1 MCIFVAEIN
10 AFVLHMNP
18 RHKFKPQISALC
30 LLLLAVLFVACEAD
44 KVPFNLPPTL
54 TVSEATNIY
63 RKGATISGTYTKANE
78 NVGVETF
85 GLLYATNSLLGD
97 ADTIYATPTEISAG
111 SYTATLSG
119 LNPSTTYYYA
129 TFATSGSSIAKS
141 DISHFTT
148 SANSA
153 PRLGDLVISE
163 LTASS
168 CVLSTYVLDDGGS
181 ALTLRGFLYKK
192 APTDVSQLT
201 IQDNQINVSDDSEAF
216 TATLSGLEENT
227 RYAVCAYAVSAEGV
241 GYSKIEYVTTTIMYI
256 PVLSAVSAQ
265 LTDVAGSL
273 RVTAGV
279 VSSAIVITERGFVYS
294 TETET
299 PNIENN
305 NKVVAVGNDASFTA
319 TLTDL
324 PSDVPVYIR
333 AYAKTSDGIG
343 YSETY
348 TYNASQ
354 MMIDTGVS
362 VISAYQTEVANTFY
376 VSASVTAAG
385 SYTVIE
391 RGFTYSSDTQEPTPE
406 QHNHIVATGSN
417 TTFTGVII
425 DLVQDRPNYIRAYVR
440 TSAGYSYGETFVYN
454 QTEWPILTTAEA
466 TNIWENTAKLNAA
479 MDMRSS
485 SIIECG
491 FLWSQNNT
499 TPSLSDRKQ
508 TTTVSSTLGTFVD
521 GLSPNTSYYY
531 RPFACHAKG
540 ITYGAVSSFTTTSD
554 TDNVQRDTYGDDTE
568 IE

>member
-129 TFATSGSSIAKS
+129 TFATSSSSIVKS

-148 SANSA
+148 KANSA
-153 PRLGDLVISE
+153 PKLGELVISNV
-163 LTASS
+163 TASS
-168 CVLSTYVLDDGGS
+168 CVLSTSVLDDGGS
-181 ALTLRGFLYKK
+181 ALTLRGFLYRK
-192 APTDVSQLT
+192 APTNVSQLT
-201 IQDNQINVSDDSEAF
+201 IQDSQVNVSDYSDAF
-216 TATLSGLEENT
+216 IITLSGLEENT
-227 RYAVCAYAVSAEGV
+227 RYAICAYAISASGV
-241 GYSKIEYVTTTIMYI
+241 GYSKIEYVQTNNLYITSLSSISAYTTEENNTLYVSAS
-256 PVLSAVSAQ
+256 VLSEGTEKV
-265 LTDVAGSL
+265 
-273 RVTAGV
+273 
-279 VSSAIVITERGFVYS
+279 TERGFVFS
-294 TETET
+294 TEGNE
-299 PNIENN
+299 PIVESN
-305 NKVVAVGNDASFTA
+305 NKVVATGTNAGFTA
-319 TLTDL
+319 AITDL
-324 PSDVPVYIR
+324 MQDRTTYIR
-333 AYAKTSDGIG
+333 AYARSGDVYG
-343 YSETY
+343 
-348 TYNASQ
+348 
-354 MMIDTGVS
+354 
-362 VISAYQTEVANTFY
+362 
-376 VSASVTAAG
+376 
-385 SYTVIE
+385 
-391 RGFTYSSDTQEPTPE
+391 
-406 QHNHIVATGSN
+406 
-417 TTFTGVII
+417 
-425 DLVQDRPNYIRAYVR
+425 
-440 TSAGYSYGETFVYN
+440 YGETFVYN

-521 GLSPNTSYYY
+521 GLSPNTQYYY
-531 RPFACHAKG
+531 RPFARHAKG